1 MMQYWSNSI
10 LALVPQKEENIALL
24 KQALFFRESLQMR
37 IFILNLIQP
46 ASTFSQKFRK
56 KKVELRIADAKEQ
69 LKSFIEKSID
79 TTIPNNLIV
88 RILAGDVVPTLTK
101 ESKNGGYEFMIID
114 KSNDN
119 APGALSKN
127 EVDKIISR
135 SLCPVLTVNKNFPV
149 SEIKKIVIPVD
160 ISQTTKKRLWW
171 ATFFA
176 KKYNAKVQIVSA
188 MNVNI
193 PTSQSLAHKNADK
206 LSSMLGKRGVPSE
219 IEILKVPQQE
229 THKAILD
236 YIEEEKPEL
245 VIIRTHQESI
255 FTDARIGK
263 FVSEIV
269 HGCKMPV
276 FTVGHSQP
284 LPIDKIFK

>member
-1 MMQYWSNSI
+1 MQYRSNSI
-10 LALVPQKEENIALL
+10 LALIPQNEEGKALL
-24 KQALFFRESLQMR
+24 KQALFFQKSLQMR

-46 ASTFSQKFRK
+46 FSIFSKKFRHK
-56 KKVELRIADAKEQ
+56 KLELHITEAKEE
-69 LKSFIEKSID
+69 LKIFIENSINENVPENV
-79 TTIPNNLIV
+79 II
-88 RILAGDVVPTLTK
+88 RILAGDAISSLTK
-101 ESKNGGYEFMIID
+101 ESKNGGYEFIVID

-119 APGALSKN
+119 FTGALTKV

-149 SEIKKIVIPVD
+149 NEIKKIVIPID
-160 ISQTTKKRLWW
+160 IAQTTKKRLWW

-176 KKYNAKVQIVSA
+176 KKYNAKVHIVSA
-188 MNVNI
+188 LNI
-193 PTSQSLAHKNADK
+193 DISETQSLAHRNADK
-206 LSSMLGKRGVPSE
+206 IRSMLNERGVPCE
-219 IEILKVPQQE
+219 IKILKVHHQE
-229 THKAILD
+229 KNKAILN

-255 FTDARIGK
+255 YSGARIGK

-276 FTVGHSQP
+276 FTVGHSHS
-284 LPIDKIFK
+284 LPVDFK